1 MQTRI
6 NSILSDYD
14 GTLSPT
20 DTLRSNT
27 DLIPEQLEEPC
38 GKYHKEFQSALYR
51 VKIII
56 LYIGGQNLLGVLSC
70 IMGIE
75 SIALRIHKNA
85 SNEIEGDSDN
95 SDNLGCIKKRYL
107 LPNSQE
113 IL

>member
-1 MQTRI
+1 M
-6 NSILSDYD
+6 
-14 GTLSPT
+14 
-20 DTLRSNT
+20 
-27 DLIPEQLEEPC
+27 
-38 GKYHKEFQSALYR
+38 
-51 VKIII
+51 
-56 LYIGGQNLLGVLSC
+56 LGVLSC